1 MTIAYIGIGSNV
13 ERDKHITAACIELAK
28 VSDDLQCSPVYA
40 CAPFGFQGDDF
51 YNLVVKID
59 TQMSLQK
66 LNSVLKEIEV
76 KWGRSI
82 EAEKFQDRTLDLDI
96 LLFGNMISQI
106 KPIVPRPD
114 IFKYSFV
121 IQPLYD
127 LAPNLVI
134 PQDGRT
140 VEQILNA
147 VSEPVALTK
156 INFNFH
162 SVSID

>member
-1 MTIAYIGIGSNV
+1 MTIAYIGVGSNV
-13 ERDKHITAACIELAK
+13 QRDKHIMAACHELANI
-28 VSDDLQCSPVYA
+28 STEIECSPVYS

-59 TQMSLQK
+59 TEMSLQA
-66 LNSVLKEIEV
+66 LNHVLKQIEL
-76 KWGRSI
+76 KWGREI
-82 EAEKFQDRTLDLDI
+82 GAEKFQDRTLDLDI

-106 KPIVPRPD
+106 KPIIPRPD

-127 LAPNLVI
+127 LAPDLII
-134 PQDGRT
+134 PNDGRT
-140 VEQILNA
+140 VAQILNA

-156 INFNFH
+156 INFN
-162 SVSID
+162 VSEY